1 MAHTPTEQ
9 QQAAIDALVAGEK
22 ILKIEAVA
30 GSGKTSTL
38 CLMANAVKVPS
49 LYLAFN
55 KVTATEAAGKFPS
68 HVTSKTTHSVA
79 YAKHGVA
86 LNKKLSRPK
95 GGYVNVAGTGS
106 EIARFFKIDSYTDHE
121 TEVVFSAAHIGL
133 MAKSAVARFE
143 QSADAQLTD
152 RHVSVKEITDK
163 FRGHCNGVTTVKRLV
178 FNLAKRLWAERIDLR
193 SPVLATHDTYLKL
206 FQLSNPVIE
215 GYEIF
220 YVDEFQDTTPC
231 VMDIILQQAK
241 HSRIV
246 AVGDAR
252 QAIYCQPAGTLVKVA
267 AKEGKYKRG
276 QSVVYKEVPIENI
289 SVGDHVLSYEIPR
302 SHLYKTG
309 KKVSRVGS
317 REYSGVLVSVDAG
330 GSVSS
335 YTPDHHVVVRLGDYN
350 VGKHVVY
357 LMKKGNKFRIGTV
370 PWKYKGG
377 MFGAAQR
384 ATAEKADAVWLLGVY
399 DKPQDALLWENI
411 YSYRYGIPQ
420 TCFKDRS
427 EHSGQVSADDFWEVF
442 GDNQDAG
449 RKVLADFGLMYEAP
463 LWGRKVNDGMCA
475 VKMRSNF
482 VTMACN
488 LVDGMLC
495 AVIDYDPSSI
505 KSHGRLPMEHWK
517 PIKVSRKEAQCLVYS
532 LEVEGAHT
540 YFGDN
545 ILTHNC
551 WRGAVNA
558 LAMLD
563 AKTCWLTK
571 SFRYGQ
577 AVAGIATSVLQN
589 SLVVEGHEGIPSVVG
604 RFNVVDRTQSHTR
617 LYRTNAA
624 LVLDAVEEIRRG
636 TEIKIEADVRDFTK
650 FLESAIALR
659 SGNVKAVKHD
669 SVLPFENWDEFK
681 QEGEVSPDIARVA
694 KMVESG
700 QAEYVASVLAS
711 HVDSPC
717 PLVTFVTAHKS
728 KGREWEQVIVESDF
742 KSALNKAG
750 DFAMTTEEQNLLY
763 VACTRAILKLEYNN
777 TVEEIL
783 GLEDGTLDEDT
794 TEGRPWNSAPVHG
807 QVLGLQGD
815 MAQFYLNQ
823 EMDAEAVEALN
834 GDTPPWD

>member
-55 KVTATEAAGKFPS
+55 KVTATEAAEKFPS

-163 FRGHCNGVTTVKRLV
+163 FRGHCNGVATVKRLV

-252 QAIYCQPAGTLVKVA
+252 QAIY
-267 AKEGKYKRG
+267 
-276 QSVVYKEVPIENI
+276 S
-289 SVGDHVLSYEIPR
+289 
-302 SHLYKTG
+302 
-309 KKVSRVGS
+309 
-317 REYSGVLVSVDAG
+317 
-330 GSVSS
+330 
-335 YTPDHHVVVRLGDYN
+335 
-350 VGKHVVY
+350 
-357 LMKKGNKFRIGTV
+357 
-370 PWKYKGG
+370 
-377 MFGAAQR
+377 
-384 ATAEKADAVWLLGVY
+384 
-399 DKPQDALLWENI
+399 
-411 YSYRYGIPQ
+411 
-420 TCFKDRS
+420 
-427 EHSGQVSADDFWEVF
+427 
-442 GDNQDAG
+442 
-449 RKVLADFGLMYEAP
+449 
-463 LWGRKVNDGMCA
+463 
-475 VKMRSNF
+475 
-482 VTMACN
+482 
-488 LVDGMLC
+488 
-495 AVIDYDPSSI
+495 
-505 KSHGRLPMEHWK
+505 
-517 PIKVSRKEAQCLVYS
+517 
-532 LEVEGAHT
+532 
-540 YFGDN
+540 
-545 ILTHNC
+545 

-589 SLVVEGHEGIPSVVG
+589 ALVVEGHEGIPSVVG
-604 RFNVVDRTQSHTR
+604 RFNVVDRTQPHTR

-624 LVLDAVEEIRRG
+624 LVLDAVEEIQRG

-669 SVLPFENWDEFK
+669 SVLPFEDWEEFK

-700 QAEYVASVLAS
+700 QADYVASVLSS
-711 HVDSPC
+711 HVDSRC

-728 KGREWEQVIVESDF
+728 KGREWKQVIVESDF
-742 KSALNKAG
+742 KSALDKAG
-750 DFAMTTEEQNLLY
+750 DFAMLTEEQNLLY

-783 GLEDGTLDEDT
+783 GLEEDT
-794 TEGRPWNSAPVHG
+794 SGEDT
-807 QVLGLQGD
+807 
-815 MAQFYLNQ
+815 
-823 EMDAEAVEALN
+823 VEATAE
-834 GDTPPWD
+834 DTPPWD